1 YVTANGIRLP
11 VKPDTSADESMGKQQ
26 ASAAPLGLRPR
37 PDPVQQ
43 SSRDLLAPDIAE
55 PEAAE
60 AALPL
65 PHQQPNDRQQL
76 NDRQQQGQQEQQQQQ
91 QGQGQEPQ
99 GRAAAGRHMPPPL
112 DTRSPARQQ
121 RATAGQAAA
130 PPSTAARPELE
141 GDNPALFPHSLRAG
155 QQHAALPFQFFATCH
170 PGLEQYVVE
179 ELESLGLSEVVPGKA
194 GVSFRSASLS
204 GGYRAAL
211 WLRCAIR
218 VLVKLG
224 EGRLDTFGLGGR
236 NGAELLYDLVRD
248 CGVRWQEVIRPGGY
262 HPTPPHPTPPHP
274 TPPHPT
280 PPHPTPPHPTPP
292 HPTPPHP
299 TPPHPTPPHPTPPH
313 PTPPHPTPPH
323 PTPPH
328 PTPPHPT
335 PPHPTPPHPTPPH
348 PTPPHPTPPHPTP
361 PHPTPPWPC
370 PATAPGDD
378 PAGCSFEVAV
388 RLRSCSDLNSSH
400 LVWQRVKDAVCDA
413 VYDARRERPQPPGV
427 NGPDV
432 PLFVAAYQDQVT
444 LYRDLCGTSLHR
456 RGYRDAMHRA
466 PLNEAAAA
474 GMLMMA
480 GWHRLSQQGA
490 VLADPMCGSG
500 TLLLE
505 AGLMASR
512 RAPGLARPSGSWP
525 FTRWHDFDSQGW
537 RQAKE
542 EAQDLV
548 QPWGGRLYGNDTQ
561 QAALG
566 LARRDLGRAGL
577 LTQCRL
583 HQGDAASWTLP
594 QAPDLVVTNP
604 PWGLRLGSQRSDDD
618 QDDAE
623 ERAGPRG
630 LLPDLEPG
638 DEGQLESSWRSLA
651 TFLRAQCPDATA
663 LVLSGNKN
671 AFNYLRMKTF
681 RKWPLTVG
689 GVEARVHAYHVLP
702 PKSASHAA
710 ESSAE
715 GAVAITI

>member
-11 VKPDTSADESMGKQQ
+11 VKPDTSAEESMGKQQ
-26 ASAAPLGLRPR
+26 ASAAPLG
-37 PDPVQQ
+37 
-43 SSRDLLAPDIAE
+43 
-55 PEAAE
+55 
-60 AALPL
+60 
-65 PHQQPNDRQQL
+65 
-76 NDRQQQGQQEQQQQQ
+76 
-91 QGQGQEPQ
+91 
-99 GRAAAGRHMPPPL
+99 
-112 DTRSPARQQ
+112 SPARQ
-121 RATAGQAAA
+121 RWATAGQAAA
-130 PPSTAARPELE
+130 PPSTAARPKLE
-141 GDNPALFPHSLRAG
+141 GGNPALFPHSLRAE

-224 EGRLDTFGLGGR
+224 EGRLDTPGLGGR

-262 HPTPPHPTPPHP
+262 PPPTHPTPPHPTPPHP

-323 PTPPH
+323 PTPPPPH

-361 PHPTPPWPC
+361 PHPTPPHPTPPHPHPTPPHPTPPHPTPPHPTPPRPC
-370 PATAPGDD
+370 PASAPNDD

-388 RLRSCSDLNSSH
+388 RLRSCSDLNSSQ

-480 GWHRLSQQGA
+480 GWHRLSQQGEA
-490 VLADPMCGSG
+490 AATSQPG
-500 TLLLE
+500 TTYGPYWEEENLVVVGRRGGCWLTPCVG
-505 AGLMASR
+505 AGPCCWR
-512 RAPGLARPSGSWP
+512 RASWPRAAPQAWLGPSGSWP
-525 FTRWHDFDSQGW
+525 FTRWHDFDSQQVNNCMVAVLVGSGL
-537 RQAKE
+537 
-542 EAQDLV
+542 EAGAGGGAGTGPALG
-548 QPWGGRLYGNDTQ
+548 GGRLYGNDTH

-618 QDDAE
+618 QDAGE
-623 ERAGPRG
+623 ERGGHRG
-630 LLPDLEPG
+630 LSPDLEPG
-638 DEGQLESSWRSLA
+638 DEGQLRAAGARWPPSSVLNV
-651 TFLRAQCPDATA
+651 
-663 LVLSGNKN
+663 LVGRGGPQQWGWGGSQQSAVSIMVKVINYASCGGSGYGDYGTGWNT
-671 AFNYLRMKTF
+671 M
-681 RKWPLTVG
+681 
-689 GVEARVHAYHVLP
+689 
-702 PKSASHAA
+702 
-710 ESSAE
+710 
-715 GAVAITI
+715 